1 MSRRRHRGLHA
12 SWVLASP
19 LALLLLSVAVGSAL
33 AHHQGHLSDS
43 SVSPRQ
49 VAAGGSVAVAVT
61 YTDDKGAAPATIVVA
76 VDKVTRSM
84 TAASDS
90 FKKGVRYEASLTPS
104 VGWHVISFVATDA
117 DGNKETVWA
126 GNIQVKGAE
135 TPKPS
140 AVPTPTA
147 RSSPSPKPVGTST
160 PAPTPVGGK
169 GGGGDGKNGGGGGG
183 SPKPTPADGGSAT
196 SAPGKS
202 AAPVGPGGTPAPG
215 ATPAPGGASSPG
227 TGQTGGQP
235 GAVPTM
241 RPGAGRMIDTSGPT
255 VGGQPADQSAGA
267 LAIRTDP
274 GPIRLPLLDRHP
286 SLPTLLREL
295 TPTIVTATTGGAAWA
310 AFVIFGKRRREGDAS
325 ESDPR
330 LATSS
335 AAALDTG
342 AAQCLRVVD
351 ESLLPR
357 WRRPS
362 LQQVR
367 KTDPL
372 RVVAE
377 APTSLSF
384 ARDGVRP
391 IEAFERRQIR
401 YRLVRLLDCPD
412 EVRAS
417 EIGILDRGDE
427 VQLLER
433 YGVYWRVLCPDGRS
447 GWVHRMT
454 LSEAAPEP
462 GFGAAGGPIEAA
474 GMARPENV
482 EGLLEAYIRAR
493 SDGPYS
499 AGPVTGRVS
508 DDSTGLD
515 ALAPAGT
522 VESAPAVEPSVALA
536 RDYLEKAGFAVQSPE
551 PAVRRTVTPRP
562 AAKPRTAPKTKPP
575 KTPTGEP
582 SAAAAPAAEPERVD
596 VQYSG
601 RKSGGSRK
609 ASTAS
614 QPGTKSRRPS
624 R

>member
-1 MSRRRHRGLHA
+1 MSSRRHRGLHA
-12 SWVLASP
+12 SWVVASP

-33 AHHQGHLSDS
+33 AHHEGHLSDS

-49 VAAGGSVAVAVT
+49 VSAGGSVAVAVT
-61 YTDDKGAAPATIVVA
+61 YTDDKGTAPATIVVA

-84 TAASDS
+84 TATSDA
-90 FKKGVRYEASLTPS
+90 FKTGVRYEASVTPS
-104 VGWHVISFVATDA
+104 VGWHAISFVATDA

-126 GNIQVKGAE
+126 GNVQVKGGE

-147 RSSPSPKPVGTST
+147 RSSPSPKPTGTST
-160 PAPTPVGGK
+160 PAPTPAGGK
-169 GGGGDGKNGGGGGG
+169 GGGGDGKNGGGGGEG
-183 SPKPTPADGGSAT
+183 SPKPTAGNGGSAT

-202 AAPVGPGGTPAPG
+202 AAPVGSGGAPAPG
-215 ATPAPGGASSPG
+215 VSPAPGGASSPG
-227 TGQTGGQP
+227 AGQIGGQP
-235 GAVPTM
+235 GAVPTL
-241 RPGAGRMIDTSGPT
+241 RPGAVGMIDTSGPSI
-255 VGGQPADQSAGA
+255 GGQATDQSDGA

-274 GPIRLPLLDRHP
+274 GPFRLPLLDRHP
-286 SLPTLLREL
+286 SMPTLVREL

-310 AFVIFGKRRREGDAS
+310 AFVIFGKRRRDGDAS
-325 ESDPR
+325 ESDPL

-342 AAQCLRVVD
+342 AAQCVRVVD

-391 IEAFERRQIR
+391 IEAFERRQVR

-433 YGVYWRVLCPDGRS
+433 YSVYWRVLCPDGRS

-462 GFGAAGGPIEAA
+462 AFGAAGGPIEAA

-493 SDGPYS
+493 SDGPHS
-499 AGPVTGRVS
+499 AGPVAGRVS
-508 DDSTGLD
+508 DPSTGLD
-515 ALAPAGT
+515 AAAPAGG

-551 PAVRRTVTPRP
+551 PAVRRAVKPRP
-562 AAKPRTAPKTKPP
+562 APKTRSA
-575 KTPTGEP
+575 KTPTVEP
-582 SAAAAPAAEPERVD
+582 SVAAAPAAEPEHVD
-596 VQYSG
+596 AQYSG
-601 RKSGGSRK
+601 RRSGGSRK

-614 QPGTKSRRPS
+614 RPGTKSRRPS